1 MQREGLQ
8 FFICLQ
14 SLHTQLN
21 QEVSLQKLGVN
32 CMNSSQENV
41 DCNFFF
47 FNFPFLIKMKS
58 FQILVAFF
66 PMPIS
71 LFEVFVDLNIFRS

>member
-1 MQREGLQ
+1 MLIAI
-8 FFICLQ
+8 FFL
-14 SLHTQLN
+14 
-21 QEVSLQKLGVN
+21 
-32 CMNSSQENV
+32 
-41 DCNFFF
+41 
-47 FNFPFLIKMKS
+47 NFPFLIKMKS